1 MGWFAVLIP
10 VVSIIAVFTFV
21 AVASWSENRRKER
34 ETYYRHETYR
44 KILEHPG
51 ESTRAVVELM
61 REEERRQQQRRVEGL
76 RLGGVITLA
85 AGIGAMVFLYYLV
98 EDEPIY
104 LAGLVAALI
113 GLVLALFGFLSSGRG
128 VGPGPAGKDRSG

>member
-1 MGWFAVLIP
+1 
-10 VVSIIAVFTFV
+10 
-21 AVASWSENRRKER
+21 
-34 ETYYRHETYR
+34 
-44 KILEHPG
+44 
-51 ESTRAVVELM
+51 M